1 MKLSIIIPC
10 YNELDNILP
19 MHTRVTTVL
28 KKLSYEYEIIFVDN
42 GSTDDS
48 RSLFEKIA
56 KKDPRV
62 IVIVLSRNFYK
73 SQGAYTAGIDY
84 ATGEA
89 IILIDGDLQDPP
101 ELIPQFV
108 KQWKKGFHIVY
119 GKRVKRT
126 ESTLRKIGYHY
137 FYKLFRKLSYLDMP
151 TDAGDFSLIDRRVAD
166 IMKQMPERNRYI
178 RGLRAW
184 VGFTSIG
191 VPYEREERYY
201 GRTTNSMIDNVR
213 WALFAIMS
221 FSYAP
226 LELISWLAFV
236 TVFLAGIGLI
246 IYTVLY
252 FIVPHAPRG
261 FQTILMIVLFLGG
274 IQLVCFSIIAQ
285 YLSIMF
291 EEIKQRPK
299 YIVDAIIGSI
309 AKP

>member
-1 MKLSIIIPC
+1 
-10 YNELDNILP
+10 

-236 TVFLAGIGLI
+236 TVFLTGIGLI

-252 FIVPHAPRG
+252 FIVPDAPRG